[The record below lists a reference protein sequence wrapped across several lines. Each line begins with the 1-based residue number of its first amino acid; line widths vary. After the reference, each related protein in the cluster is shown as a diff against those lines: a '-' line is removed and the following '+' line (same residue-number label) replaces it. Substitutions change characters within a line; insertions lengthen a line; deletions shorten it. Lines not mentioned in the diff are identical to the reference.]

1 MSNEV
6 KSWLSDAK
14 RWIEKYPFLIVKDNS
29 VYPWIEVNSTEE
41 HWLTDLPR
49 GWVNSF
55 GEKMCDELL
64 AALGKYVN
72 DFIIVQTK
80 EKYGSIRIYWRWR
93 DREYTKEE
101 IEERNQLFYTLNP
114 IITKYEEIS
123 YHTCVKCG
131 AQATH
136 YSEPW
141 ILPYCEKCF
150 DEQK

>member
-1 MSNEV
+1 M
-6 KSWLSDAK
+6 KDAK
-14 RWIEKYPFLIVKDNS
+14 WWIEKYPFLMVKDNS
-29 VYPWIEVNSTEE
+29 AYPWIEVNSTEE
-41 HWLTDLPR
+41 HWFTDLPT

-64 AALGKYVN
+64 EALGKYVD

-80 EKYGSIRIYWRWR
+80 EKYASLRMYWYWRE
-93 DREYTKEE
+93 REYSAEE
-101 IEERNQLFYTLNP
+101 ENDIKQVGMDVQD
-114 IITKYEEIS
+114 IIYKYEKIS
-123 YHTCVKCG
+123 YNTCIRCG

-150 DEQK
+150 NEQK